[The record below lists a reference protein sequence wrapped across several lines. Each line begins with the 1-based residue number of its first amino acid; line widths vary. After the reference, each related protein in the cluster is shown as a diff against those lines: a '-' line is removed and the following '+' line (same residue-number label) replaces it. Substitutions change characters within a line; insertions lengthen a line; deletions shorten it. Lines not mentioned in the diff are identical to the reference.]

1 LTWLF
6 QVKLDFPGD
15 MNPSMY
21 KITTV

>member
-1 LTWLF
+1 
-6 QVKLDFPGD
+6 VKLDFPGD